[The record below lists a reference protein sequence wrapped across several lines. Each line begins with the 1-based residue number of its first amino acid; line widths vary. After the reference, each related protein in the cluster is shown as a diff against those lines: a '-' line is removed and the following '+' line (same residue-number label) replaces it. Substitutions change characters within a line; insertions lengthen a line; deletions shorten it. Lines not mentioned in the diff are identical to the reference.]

1 MTNRRGRPERTG
13 TQRPKHD
20 VYEWIRDNPEIK
32 STKLHERLLIKR
44 ESIIRDSGEEGIDDI
59 YYVPSRQHI
68 HKNWVPEARKSLVTQ
83 EVQELLKT
91 YSPMATHN
99 SPYWLSN
106 DSPYTFT
113 LEDKAMLIDVHN
125 WLKDF
130 WFNPLEIY
138 ENEFNVNVA
147 MWICI
152 VSRTQPR
159 LNPQPKPYA
168 RSHEIPVTDDFI
180 VPDSSRQNN
189 PIDTFLVANYLAKKY
204 LVGLQAKTF
213 PIGMAPT
220 ETVSKPD
227 LDFLMRL
234 PYSSKSDWNQWEN
247 LSRQGIVN
255 QPQSHWYTF
264 LQEIYKQN
272 DTDSWFNDFPMNW
285 SSQIDNLQWL
295 PPYQKARYILANI
308 LRIFVLEMN
317 KEYKDDVSFMKPQD
331 DVIQDKTF
339 QHLHW
344 FNDIIK
350 SIADVSVEK
359 YGVRPVV
366 IDDNTK
372 VKESSKFKFNTSY
385 FVKYL
390 NLLYSLDKIHQSEQY
405 EYTGFVTMKRKELG
419 GLKPLQKAELARKQD
434 FWFDGTHEAIVDI
447 EIDTDM
453 MFEVISPTQYYNPG
467 EMQEMICNAV
477 PVNFSLEIVNLSY
490 DDLADKNCIYI
501 FSYKRKIRFVG
512 C

>member
-13 TQRPKHD
+13 TARPKHD
-20 VYEWIRDNPEIK
+20 VFEWVRDNPEMK
-32 STKLHERLLIKR
+32 ASKLLDRLLIKR
-44 ESIIRDSGEEGIDDI
+44 ESIVRDNTDKESGALLIEPDDI
-59 YYVPSRQHI
+59 YYVPSLAHI
-68 HKNWVPEARKSLVTQ
+68 SRNWLPEARESLVTQ
-83 EVQELLKT
+83 EVQELLKP

-99 SPYWLSN
+99 SPYWISN

-159 LNPQPKPYA
+159 LNPQTKPYA
-168 RSHEIPVTDDFI
+168 RSHEMPAYSLAESIPI

-213 PIGMAPT
+213 PVGMAPT

-234 PYSSKSDWNQWEN
+234 PYTHESKWNQWEN
-247 LSRQGIVN
+247 LSRQGVVN

-339 QHLHW
+339 QHLHSL
-344 FNDIIK
+344 NDIIK
-350 SIADVSVEK
+350 SIADVSFEK

-390 NLLYSLDKIHQSEQY
+390 NLLFSLDKIHQSEQY

-419 GLKPLQKAELARKQD
+419 GLKPLQKGELARKHE
-434 FWFDGTHEAIVDI
+434 FWFDGTDEVIVDI

-453 MFEVISPTQYYNPG
+453 MFEVISPTQYYNPD
-467 EMQEMICNAV
+467 ET
-477 PVNFSLEIVNLSY
+477 L
-490 DDLADKNCIYI
+490 D
-501 FSYKRKIRFVG
+501 
-512 C
+512 